1 MTDFFNQAETWV
13 AIAFILFI
21 VLIIKLGWKNI
32 GKMLDGRAENIKKE
46 LDDARNLREE
56 AQSLLADYQRKKR
69 DAENEALEI
78 IDFAKKEADNLILE
92 TKKKLEETLERKSN
106 LANEKIEMAYSQ
118 ALESAQTKAIDLAI
132 SLSKNLI
139 TDNINVT
146 KKSEAIEESIAEI
159 EKSI

>member
-1 MTDFFNQAETWV
+1 MTNFFNQAETWV

-21 VLIIKLGWKNI
+21 MLILKLGWKNI
-32 GKMLDGRAENIKKE
+32 GKMLDDRAENIKKE
-46 LDDARNLREE
+46 LDEARNLREE

-69 DAENEALEI
+69 DAEKEASDI
-78 IDFAKKEADNLILE
+78 INFAKKEAENLITE
-92 TKKKLEETLERKSN
+92 TKKKLEETLQRKSD

-118 ALESAQTKAIDLAI
+118 ALQSAQTKAIDLAI

-139 TDNINVT
+139 TDNIDAS